1 MTKRVIEKKIQQKW
15 HIYCQENNINPV
27 TPNITVLDLL
37 ENLYDQGLAY
47 SAINSAK
54 SAISC
59 IILVLLYTEISDHSL
74 MSQYGKCVFNPRL
87 PRPKLQFLW
96 DVKIVFSYLEEKGLD
111 NKLPVKILSQKLLIL
126 LILLGEQRMNTIF
139 NFEGDNLF
147 INTECAIFSLNKVL
161 KHSEPGRKLDQ
172 FTYRLFPQIEL
183 CIVDTL
189 QEYLTYR
196 KLKVDWSI
204 KELFITFKA
213 PYHEVSMVTLRTW
226 IHSVPPTH
234 PPPTH

>member
-1 MTKRVIEKKIQQKW
+1 MGRVYLIQ
-15 HIYCQENNINPV
+15 
-27 TPNITVLDLL
+27 D
-37 ENLYDQGLAY
+37 
-47 SAINSAK
+47 
-54 SAISC
+54 
-59 IILVLLYTEISDHSL
+59 
-74 MSQYGKCVFNPRL
+74 
-87 PRPKLQFLW
+87 LQF
-96 DVKIVFSYLEEKGLD
+96 
-111 NKLPVKILSQKLLIL
+111 LIL
-126 LILLGEQRMNTIF
+126 LILLGEQRMNTVF
-139 NFEGDNLF
+139 NFEVDNLF

-204 KELFITFKA
+204 KELFITFKV
-213 PYHEVSMVTLRTW
+213 PYHEVSMDTLRTW

>member
-1 MTKRVIEKKIQQKW
+1 MGRVYLIQ
-15 HIYCQENNINPV
+15 
-27 TPNITVLDLL
+27 D
-37 ENLYDQGLAY
+37 
-47 SAINSAK
+47 
-54 SAISC
+54 
-59 IILVLLYTEISDHSL
+59 
-74 MSQYGKCVFNPRL
+74 
-87 PRPKLQFLW
+87 LQF
-96 DVKIVFSYLEEKGLD
+96 
-111 NKLPVKILSQKLLIL
+111 LIL
-126 LILLGEQRMNTIF
+126 LILLGEQRMNTVF
-139 NFEGDNLF
+139 NFEVDNLF

-213 PYHEVSMVTLRTW
+213 PYHEVSMDTLRTW

-234 PPPTH
+234 LPHTKFRGELGFLNFRFFCEVKIFLISGELSCEEGGYISLWRSVHSPSLFSF